1 MAYWQKSLG
10 ICGNLWWSGLEFLI
24 HTGHCGAVTK
34 KWKANAFL
42 VRCQKQSLRFE
53 MEISHLD
60 HLESKGHPDPRGHW
74 MTQFISKC

>member
-24 HTGHCGAVTK
+24 PGIVVTK

-74 MTQFISKC
+74 RGTG